1 MCVCVCVGAR
11 PKKGAEEAAQ
21 PKQDPLGAFSL
32 IFYARSGTMM
42 LEWHRNGTSCVP
54 LCFGRADRDGG
65 LLMAMGCKVRGK
77 D

>member
-1 MCVCVCVGAR
+1 MAETSDIEPVHVCVCVGAR

-42 LEWHRNGTSCVP
+42 LEWHRNDTSCVP
-54 LCFGRADRDGG
+54 LCFAGG
-65 LLMAMGCKVRGK
+65 KGTVGC
-77 D
+77 